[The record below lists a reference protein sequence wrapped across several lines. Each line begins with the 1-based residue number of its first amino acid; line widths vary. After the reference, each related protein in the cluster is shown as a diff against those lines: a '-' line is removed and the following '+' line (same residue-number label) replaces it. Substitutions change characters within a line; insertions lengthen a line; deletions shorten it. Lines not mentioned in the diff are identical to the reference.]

1 VNWQVVWIAVIAI
14 CTLILTTI
22 QIVLL
27 LRVAKLAQQAA
38 SAIEEL
44 RQEFKPLIGKV
55 HKIADDASRATS
67 LALVQIERV
76 DRLLTATAERVDDA
90 VDVVRSAVSAPLKS
104 GSAVLGIFRAAMAIV
119 GEWRKNRAR
128 REDEDAMFVG

>member
-14 CTLILTTI
+14 CTLVLTTI

-44 RQEFKPLIGKV
+44 RSEFKPLIGKV

-67 LALVQIERV
+67 LALVQIERI
-76 DRLLTATAERVDDA
+76 DRLLTVTAERVDDT
-90 VDVVRSAVSAPLKS
+90 VNVFRSAVTAPLKS
-104 GSAVLGIFRAAMAIV
+104 GTALVGVFRAAMAIV
-119 GEWRKNRAR
+119 SEWRKSRAR